1 MKKIAV
7 ITYHRSYNYG
17 AVLQAYA
24 TVKFFENQG
33 FDVKIIDYYPQN
45 LRGFGTYKNSFNDVS
60 NANRN
65 FLVRCILTLVKT
77 PGYKKLKKAFDYF
90 IDKELPLTDS
100 FYSLEE
106 LKNNLIDFDIYCT
119 GSDQVWSPFC
129 TGGDLTYFLDFVKD
143 SIKCNSYAACVGIAS
158 DTFLKSQEVVS
169 NLKRFNHISVRE
181 EIAQR
186 KLSSI
191 LSDENR
197 EGISLDL
204 DPTLLLSGEEWNKV
218 ATNVTEEHYIFVY
231 SLSMPNEVVEFAN
244 KLAKSK
250 HEKIIFCT
258 LDNLFAMKNKNNT
271 VNPSPEEFLGYIK
284 NADYVVTNSFHGT
297 VFSIIFKK
305 VFFVIKNVNPNHDNS
320 RLTNVLS
327 LLALESQ
334 LVDGFF
340 SPDNLEDI
348 DYLNAEHKLE
358 AMKKLSK
365 AYINRIIS
373 E

>member
-1 MKKIAV
+1 MKRIG
-7 ITYHRSYNYG
+7 ILTFHRAINYG
-17 AVLQAYA
+17 ACLQAYA
-24 TVKFFENQG
+24 LKKYIKDQG
-33 FDVKIIDYYPQN
+33 NECDIIDYHCSAIEDFY
-45 LRGFGTYKNSFNDVS
+45 
-60 NANRN
+60 NRV
-65 FLVRCILTLVKT
+65 FLW
-77 PGYKKLKKAFDYF
+77 
-90 IDKELPLTDS
+90 EDS
-100 FYSLEE
+100 FKTKIKKVLTWSIQKKRNIRFKQFIEKNLLDAKFGDGYN
-106 LKNNLIDFDIYCT
+106 KNNISETNELYDSFIT

-143 SIKCNSYAACVGIAS
+143 SIKCNSYAACVGIAG

-204 DPTLLLSGEEWNKV
+204 DPTLLLSGEDWNKV

-297 VFSIIFKK
+297 VFSVIFKK
-305 VFFVIKNVNPNHDNS
+305 VFFVIKNINPNHDNS

-327 LLALESQ
+327 LLGLESQ
-334 LVDGFF
+334 LVDGSF

-348 DYLNAEHKLE
+348 DYLDVGNKLE

>member
-119 GSDQVWSPFC
+119 GSDQVWNNYYTHNF
-129 TGGDLTYFLDFVKD
+129 DVAYFLDFVLDDKAKIAFAA
-143 SIKCNSYAACVGIAS
+143 SFGKSKFTEEEYSYLREKLS
-158 DTFLKSQEVVS
+158 KYDY
-169 NLKRFNHISVRE
+169 ISVRE
-181 EIAQR
+181 KTGVDIAKKVGR
-186 KLSSI
+186 DDCDLM
-191 LSDENR
+191 
-197 EGISLDL
+197 L
-204 DPTLLLSGEEWNKV
+204 DPTLMVEPEIWNDFASKD
-218 ATNVTEEHYIFVY
+218 TIDDKYILVY
-231 SLSMPNEVVEFAN
+231 QLHGDSDTYEQAKKISQQLNFKIVRIITMPHQ
-244 KLAKSK
+244 KSK
-250 HEKIIFCT
+250 GCINIVTPDIHQFVS
-258 LDNLFAMKNKNNT
+258 LF
-271 VNPSPEEFLGYIK
+271 K
-284 NADYVVTNSFHGT
+284 NAEIILTDSFHGT
-297 VFSIIFKK
+297 VFSILY
-305 VFFVIKNVNPNHDNS
+305 S
-320 RLTNVLS
+320 
-327 LLALESQ
+327 
-334 LVDGFF
+334 
-340 SPDNLEDI
+340 
-348 DYLNAEHKLE
+348 
-358 AMKKLSK
+358 KKLGVTMPK
-365 AYINRIIS
+365 RFGNRITTLLDQLDARELIIHDLEKWSDNDFQALYSKVIPKLS
-373 E
+373 ELRYEKNELINKHLEEFK